1 MNASV
6 VDTPSTMA
14 SSGRSPPL
22 HAHDSPHVT
31 TPQDRTHTPA
41 TNISPTGQPPLSS
54 APPPF
59 ITGPI
64 TLDPFATPSATLNPR
79 SCVTCRRRKV
89 RCDKHMPCGNCRK
102 AQIQCVFPAPGRAPR
117 RPRAKDPNAPPK
129 QTSEREM
136 ELMKRLRKLEG
147 IVEDLSGQIEFETYK
162 HNTNS
167 ESPEATLD
175 THENERR
182 KATASP
188 QGENATLPNNH
199 IPPGYSVPRRTGTGG
214 SMTGSSP
221 ATTKGQQAGGDVN
234 KDFGKLVL
242 SEKGKVRYV
251 SNAFWSKITEEIEAL
266 RSETQRLTDDSSDS
280 SGDEGTPILAGP
292 QTDQHA
298 GHHGF
303 IFGYSSSSADLRSLH
318 PLPSQMLFYWQIYME
333 NIDPIIKLLHVPAMT
348 KIIKELRSDM
358 STITPGVEALMFAIY
373 FAAITS
379 MEADE
384 VMTNFGAEKPQLIAR
399 YRFATEQ
406 ALAKANCVTTSE
418 LIVLQAFVL
427 FLILVRRYDDSK
439 FSTALTGLVVKI
451 AQSLGLHR
459 DGTHF
464 DNISPFDIEMRRRL
478 WWAICVL
485 DLRSAEDQGCELTV
499 VERSFDT
506 LFPLNVNDS
515 DIGPEMTEFPPER
528 TGSTDMTFCLI
539 RYEICALSR
548 RVHTA
553 VTGMS
558 PCPRESRGT
567 LDEHEDKLLEMY
579 EHIDQK
585 YLRPCP
591 AKETDL
597 LNWVSATI
605 ARLIMSKMSLVI
617 YQPLMPSTGTELPSD
632 VRDRLFMASIE
643 VVEYSRVLNSE
654 PKIRHWRWLFQ
665 TYNQW
670 HAVAYLLLEVCRRSW
685 SPSVERGWIAL
696 NSTFEN
702 GKDMDFAK
710 PVIWVMLRKLMIQ
723 AKRHRDSEIVRLRAN
738 PQAAEELDVE
748 EHNQVPPAS
757 FQHLPSSVRST
768 LARDRW
774 RRLVGTNVQDPP
786 IPDLLAQHLAR
797 KNNNNNNNNN
807 HNGSST
813 TVSEHTSS
821 QSPQAQMPK
830 DTPVHYSDL
839 DSAMNE
845 PYFSPQ
851 DLFPLA
857 FGGDPTE
864 FARLAIMGGGDALV
878 ASFKSPPS
886 HQQQQ
891 QQQQQQ
897 PPRVPIETFNTRG
910 GNALPTADG
919 ALRMGADVAGLGG
932 GGGDSAMTDDHPPP
946 WLWNPQAAATTT
958 TTTPGGF
965 GGYGGFSIIG
975 GGTAADDQD
984 VNMDAGDVVNWQNW
998 MDSSLGINGVGF
1010 TGGI

>member
-1 MNASV
+1 MMKASAA
-6 VDTPSTMA
+6 DTPSTMA
-14 SSGRSPPL
+14 SSGRSPTF
-22 HAHDSPHVT
+22 HSNDSPHPSTPLDRSHTSITT
-31 TPQDRTHTPA
+31 TPPI
-41 TNISPTGQPPLSS
+41 NQPPVSS
-54 APPPF
+54 APQSF

-162 HNTNS
+162 HGANS
-167 ESPEATLD
+167 ESPEATSD
-175 THENERR
+175 TMHENDRR
-182 KATASP
+182 KTTASP
-188 QGENATLPNNH
+188 PVENSSSANNA
-199 IPPGYSVPRRTGTGG
+199 PPGYSVPRRTGTGG
-214 SMTGSSP
+214 SAASSNP
-221 ATTKGQQAGGDVN
+221 ANANAKGQHGGDVN
-234 KDFGKLVL
+234 QDFGKLVL

-251 SNAFWSKITEEIEAL
+251 SNAFWTKITEEIEAL

-280 SGDEGTPILAGP
+280 SGDEDSPVVVDP
-292 QTDQHA
+292 QTDRHID
-298 GHHGF
+298 HHGF
-303 IFGYSSSSADLRSLH
+303 IFGYSSSNVDLRSLH
-318 PLPSQMLFYWQIYME
+318 PLPSQMLFYWQVYMD
-333 NIDPIIKLLHVPAMT
+333 NVDPIVKLLHVPAMT
-348 KIIKELRSDM
+348 KIVKELRSDM

-373 FAAITS
+373 LAAITS
-379 MEADE
+379 MEHDE
-384 VMTNFGAEKPQLIAR
+384 VMTNFGAEKPQLLAR

-418 LIVLQAFVL
+418 LVVLQAFVL
-427 FLILVRRYDDSK
+427 FLILVRRYDDTK
-439 FSTALTGLVVKI
+439 FSSALTGLVVKI

-515 DIGPEMTEFPPER
+515 DISPEMTDFPPER
-528 TGSTDMTFCLI
+528 IGSTDMTFCLI
-539 RYEICALSR
+539 RYEICGLSR
-548 RVHTA
+548 RLHNA
-553 VTGMS
+553 ASGIW
-558 PCPRESRGT
+558 PCPRDTRATPE
-567 LDEHEDKLLEMY
+567 EHEAKLIEMY

-585 YLRPCP
+585 YLKACP

-617 YQPLMPSTGTELPSD
+617 YQPLMPSAGTELPND

-643 VVEYSRVLNSE
+643 VVEYNRVLNLE
-654 PKIRHWRWLFQ
+654 PKIRRWRWLFQ

-685 SPSVERGWIAL
+685 SASVERGWVAL
-696 NSTFEN
+696 NDTFQDKN
-702 GKDMDFAK
+702 LDFAK
-710 PVIWVMLRKLMIQ
+710 PMIWNLLRKLMIQ
-723 AKRHRDSEIVRLRAN
+723 AKRHRESEIARLRAN
-738 PQAAEELDVE
+738 PQAAQELDIE
-748 EHNQVPPAS
+748 EHNKLPPAS

-774 RRLVGTNVQDPP
+774 RKLVGTAGQDQP
-786 IPDLLAQHLAR
+786 IP
-797 KNNNNNNNNN
+797 
-807 HNGSST
+807 T
-813 TVSEHTSS
+813 
-821 QSPQAQMPK
+821 P
-830 DTPVHYSDL
+830 TPVRMNSNMSVPEATAAMPQQAMQKAAEVQL
-839 DSAMNE
+839 DCAMVE

-857 FGGDPTE
+857 FAGESTE
-864 FARLAIMGGGDALV
+864 IASQALINPEAFAP
-878 ASFKSPPS
+878 FKSS
-886 HQQQQ
+886 
-891 QQQQQQ
+891 Q
-897 PPRVPIETFNTRG
+897 PGIPIENFSTRG
-910 GNALPTADG
+910 GNALPNHGGLHMGTG
-919 ALRMGADVAGLGG
+919 AVEM
-932 GGGDSAMTDDHPPP
+932 GGDLTNSMRDDHPPP
-946 WLWNPQAAATTT
+946 WLWNTQAMPNNYT
-958 TTTPGGF
+958 
-965 GGYGGFSIIG
+965 GYNN
-975 GGTAADDQD
+975 TAVGDEQD
-984 VNMDAGDVVNWQNW
+984 VNMDATEVVNWQNW
-998 MDSSLGINGVGF
+998 MDSGLGINGVGF